1 MKDSLF
7 SKEKGPY
14 EDWKWDDDT
23 NTVDSSFFFSAT
35 EVMKIEF
42 NGT

>member
-1 MKDSLF
+1 MKDSLL

-14 EDWKWDDDT
+14 EDWKLDDDT
-23 NTVDSSFFFSAT
+23 NTVDSSFFSAT